1 MRRTFF
7 DSSRIFLSVSTL
19 VPALL
24 IAKHAECE
32 VDNQRPMIDKK
43 QTHEVAMYLTPASRG
58 ELQSHLKKLGIEG
71 DLDTS
76 RVVVR
81 RSCNSD
87 DSYYYEPLFGEKA
100 AFRLKGI
107 IKTSSGSIAVRIVDS
122 EKQKITQCDNFTTIC
137 HGDVSIAQI
146 PH

>member
-1 MRRTFF
+1 MRRPFF
-7 DSSRIFLSVSTL
+7 DSSRIFLSVSTV

-24 IAKHAECE
+24 IAKKAECE
-32 VDNQRPMIDKK
+32 VDNQRPLIDKK
-43 QTHEVAMYLTPASRG
+43 QTHEVAMYLTPASRS
-58 ELQSHLKKLGIEG
+58 ELQLHLKKLGIEG
-71 DLDTS
+71 DLDTR

-107 IKTSSGSIAVRIVDS
+107 IKTHSGSIAVSIFGR
-122 EKQKITQCDNFTTIC
+122 KKWKITRFDKFLRYITMTYVC
-137 HGDVSIAQI
+137 
-146 PH
+146 